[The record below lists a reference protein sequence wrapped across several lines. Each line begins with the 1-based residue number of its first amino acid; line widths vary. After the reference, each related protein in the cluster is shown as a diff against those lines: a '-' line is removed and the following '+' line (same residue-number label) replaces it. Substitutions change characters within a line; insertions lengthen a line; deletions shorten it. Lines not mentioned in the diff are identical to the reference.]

1 MGTLDAKA
9 VEALGS
15 MDSRGPVGLGS
26 PSSELPSPG
35 DLPLY
40 SMCIQTAPAPSAL
53 SSWAIPCQADEQRAA
68 SARDA
73 CEASAGKPQEE
84 KEPSDRVTINVAGLR
99 FETHRSTLARYPG
112 TLLGDPA
119 RRDRY
124 YSARREEVFLDR
136 HPDTFPSVL
145 YFYQSGGVL
154 KRPLHVPFDIFVKEL
169 EFYDLGDEAM
179 SSFNEEEGYL
189 PPKVIELP
197 TRRAQRILWQLMEH
211 PDSSVLAHLVSI
223 VSLLFVFIS
232 IVVFCVGT
240 LPGLQADGF
249 GQSYVTNGAAGN
261 ASDGNATGGN
271 GTSRNG
277 TAAGDASTFTGG
289 PLFTTETVCVAWF
302 CLEIVLRY
310 VSCPSKLSFFRVP
323 MNVVDIVVVVPYF
336 ITLGIDVT
344 NVDSVNGQH
353 TVSLAVFRVFRLLRV
368 LRIFKLSRY
377 FKGLRI
383 LAKTLTSSVREI
395 FVLLIFLLIGVV
407 LFASAVYFAE
417 SDQPN
422 TTFRSIPESFW
433 WAVVTMTTVGYG
445 DMTPSTPG
453 GKIVGSLCAV
463 SGVLMMA
470 LPVPVIVNKFTLYY
484 ELDRKQQLLL
494 RRMAQSGV
502 ADARLSQ
509 RVTLALGQA
518 CQCGGRRGSARAA

>member
-1 MGTLDAKA
+1 
-9 VEALGS
+9 
-15 MDSRGPVGLGS
+15 MDSEGPVGLGS

-53 SSWAIPCQADEQRAA
+53 SSWAIPCPANEQRAA

-84 KEPSDRVTINVAGLR
+84 KEPADRVTINVAGLH
-99 FETHRSTLARYPG
+99 FETHRSTLARFPG

-179 SSFNEEEGYL
+179 SSFHEEEGYL
-189 PPKVIELP
+189 PLKVIELP

-211 PDSSVLAHLVSI
+211 PDSSVLAQIVSI

-240 LPGLQADGF
+240 LPGFQTDGF
-249 GQSYVTNGAAGN
+249 AQSYATNGAAAGN
-261 ASDGNATGGN
+261 ASGANSTGGN
-271 GTSRNG
+271 GTSGNG
-277 TAAGDASTFTGG
+277 TAVANALTFAGG

-310 VSCPSKLSFFRVP
+310 VSCPSKLAFFRVP

-336 ITLGIDVT
+336 ITLGIDVA
-344 NVDSVNGQH
+344 NMDSVNGQH

-368 LRIFKLSRY
+368 LRILKLSRY

-383 LAKTLTSSVREI
+383 LAKTLTSSIREI
-395 FVLLIFLLIGVV
+395 LVLFIFLLIGVV

-422 TTFRSIPESFW
+422 TAFRSIPESFW

-445 DMTPSTPG
+445 DMTPVTAG
-453 GKIVGSLCAV
+453 GKVVGSLCAV

-494 RRMAQSGV
+494 RRPANGGG

-509 RVTLALGQA
+509 RVTMALDQV
-518 CQCGGRRGSARAA
+518 CECGGRRGSARAA